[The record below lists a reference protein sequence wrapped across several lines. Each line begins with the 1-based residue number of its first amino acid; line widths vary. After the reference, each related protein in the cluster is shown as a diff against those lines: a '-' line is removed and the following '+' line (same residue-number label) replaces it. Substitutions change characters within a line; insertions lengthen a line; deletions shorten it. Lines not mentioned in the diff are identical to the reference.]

1 MRTNIQI
8 RNECINNLKN
18 WIKEDDTIYYIVKN
32 VSSSG
37 MYRHID
43 FYKFDVADGK
53 IVKSWLSYNIAK
65 ALDYPFKEKTNCVGV
80 SGCGMNMAFHVISQ
94 MAEALFGNYKK
105 LKYEAL

>member
-8 RNECINNLKN
+8 RNECYRNLKN
-18 WIKEDDTIYYIVKN
+18 WIKEGDTIYYVIKQ

-43 FYKFDVADGK
+43 FYKFDVVDGK

-65 ALDYPFKEKTNCVGV
+65 ALDYPFKEKTNSVGV
-80 SGCGMNMAFHVISQ
+80 GGCGMNMAFHVISQ
-94 MAEALFGNYKK
+94 VATSLFGDYKK